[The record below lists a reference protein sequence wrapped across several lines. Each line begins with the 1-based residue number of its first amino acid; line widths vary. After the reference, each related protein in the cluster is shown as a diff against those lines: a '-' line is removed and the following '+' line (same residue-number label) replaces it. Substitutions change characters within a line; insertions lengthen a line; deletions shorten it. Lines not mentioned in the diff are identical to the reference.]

1 MGNTNLIDEF
11 GAFVFAMKLSAIH
24 GLGIRSLGLGVA
36 LMALVQLPVFASFA
50 LASNG
55 VQGGSVQNSSADID
69 TSKLLTQPQ
78 LLAVALSAR
87 SLGVGDQGAD
97 VRVLQ
102 RYLSRE
108 GLYPFEIDGVYG
120 QETANAVSTY
130 QRIRDLPATGFADE
144 ETLADMGFEF
154 ASRGSSIPLP
164 PSSSS
169 SGRGVR
175 AGSLGPG
182 STGDD
187 VVALQQRLSDLGFR
201 VSVDGF
207 YGFETQQAVRTYQ
220 RVQDLNDTGTADRE
234 TLRALG
240 LSGSGRGTEFRYVA
254 AVLASGDQ
262 LAEVREFFEEAYVD
276 RDRRG
281 EFINIGN
288 FASRFP
294 AEAKAD
300 AARARGFRTRVLYR

>member
-1 MGNTNLIDEF
+1 
-11 GAFVFAMKLSAIH
+11 MKPSAI
-24 GLGIRSLGLGVA
+24 RPLGLGVA
-36 LMALVQLPVFASFA
+36 LMTLIQLPVFASAAF
-50 LASNG
+50 ASNG
-55 VQGGSVQNSSADID
+55 TQSNVANVNTSGVSAGV
-69 TSKLLTQPQ
+69 SAQPQ
-78 LLAVALSAR
+78 LLAVALAAR
-87 SLGVGDQGAD
+87 SLGIGSQGAD

-108 GLYPFEIDGVYG
+108 GLYPFVIDGVYG

-130 QRIRDLPATGFADE
+130 QRIRDLPATGLADE
-144 ETLADMGFEF
+144 ETLSDMGFEF
-154 ASRGSSIPLP
+154 LPVASSSNRAIPLP
-164 PSSSS
+164 PSSSGS
-169 SGRGVR
+169 VSGVR
-175 AGSLGPG
+175 SGSLGPG
-182 STGDD
+182 SSGDD

-201 VSVDGF
+201 VAVDGY

-220 RVQDLNDTGTADRE
+220 RVQDLSDTGTAERE

-240 LSGSGRGTEFRYVA
+240 LSGSGRGTEYRYVA
-254 AVLASGDQ
+254 AVIAEGNQ
-262 LAEVREFFEEAYVD
+262 LAEVRQFFEEAYVD